1 MRSKV
6 LTSGD
11 CTQTAD
17 IRQKLKPAGRSSV
30 TRAMWLHWDWSGY
43 TSLHQLRI
51 RSAKYHLPPSPA
63 EDSLSLTSAMV
74 QGGGVKAFCRNETSL
89 CHFIP
94 NFFILQG
101 FSYRGYNPSLA
112 ARERS
117 DCLSHPVPA
126 TPVCCHLLVWACPAL
141 SGPLRWWGCDQA
153 PVGHPHTARR

>member
-6 LTSGD
+6 VTSGD

-17 IRQKLKPAGRSSV
+17 ISQKLKPAGRSSV
-30 TRAMWLHWDWSGY
+30 TRAMRLHWDWSGY

-51 RSAKYHLPPSPA
+51 RSAKHQLSPSPA

-74 QGGGVKAFCRNETSL
+74 WGGGVKEFCRNEASL
-89 CHFIP
+89 RHFLP
-94 NFFILQG
+94 NSFILQG
-101 FSYRGYNPSLA
+101 CSYRGHNPSLA
-112 ARERS
+112 AREHR

-126 TPVCCHLLVWACPAL
+126 APVCCHLLVWACPAP
-141 SGPLRWWGCDQA
+141 SGPLRWWGCGRV